1 MKRILGVAFFLI
13 LIGLFS
19 GELAHAKNYSILS
32 GVAVKGTIASE
43 SAENTYT
50 FTTNKDGEVYITL
63 DNTTGGFS
71 MSLYDKNGNYID
83 SESSS
88 SRGAKLSIY
97 EKVTKGTYYIK
108 IEPYYWDGITSASY
122 QLKATYPG
130 SFKRNA
136 STFEPNDTFDTG
148 LSIKSGQ
155 LYTSK
160 SESNLDRD
168 IYYFSTNKDGE
179 VYITLDETTGGF
191 QMSLYDQYGN
201 YIDSESSSTRGAKL
215 VISEELTKGKYYM
228 AIEPYYWDGITSA
241 SYRLKATYPGSISR
255 NSSSFEPNDTKETAL
270 SLISNKYYSSS
281 SYSSVD
287 RDVYTF
293 TTNRDGAANITLD
306 KRTGGFQLQLYD
318 SQGNYIDSSSTSD
331 KGGTLTIS
339 EELSKGTYYV
349 YIDPYYWSGVTKA
362 NYRLKASFP
371 DKTPTV
377 DTISD
382 KSTVI
387 TGKAESSIKVYAY
400 AGSKKL
406 GETTASKGKY
416 SIKISKQ
423 KAGTS
428 ISVYTIDKAGNRSAD
443 KTVKVVDKTA
453 PKTPS
458 VSSVSDKS
466 TSITGVAEAKSK
478 VYAYAGSKKLGE
490 ATAASNGKYSI
501 KIAKQKAGTSI
512 SVYSLDAAKN
522 KSGTK
527 TVKVLDKTAPSTP
540 SVNKVTSKTTTVT
553 GKAEKSATVSVYNGS
568 KKLGSGKADSKGNYK
583 VKIKAQKKGSTLKV
597 YASDAAGN
605 KSGTKSVKVN

>member
-1 MKRILGVAFFLI
+1 MKRILSAAFFLI
-13 LIGLFS
+13 IFSLFS
-19 GELAHAKNYSILS
+19 GELAHAKDYSISS
-32 GVAVKGTIASE
+32 GVAVKGSIASE

-88 SRGAKLSIY
+88 SRGAKLSLY

-108 IEPYYWDGITSASY
+108 IEPYYWSGITSASY

-160 SESNLDRD
+160 SDSNLDRD

-191 QMSLYDQYGN
+191 SMALYDQYGN
-201 YIDSESSSTRGAKL
+201 YIESESSSTRGGKL
-215 VISEELTKGKYYM
+215 VISEEVTKGKYYI

-241 SYRLKATYPGSISR
+241 SYRLKATYPGSINR

-281 SYSSVD
+281 SYSNVD

-306 KRTGGFQLQLYD
+306 KITGGFQLQLYD

-331 KGGTLTIS
+331 KGGTLNIS
-339 EELSKGTYYV
+339 EELSKGKYYL

-362 NYRLKASFP
+362 DYRLKASFP

-377 DTISD
+377 DAISD
-382 KSTVI
+382 KSAVI
-387 TGKAESSIKVYAY
+387 TGKAESNTKVYAY

-406 GETTASKGKY
+406 GETTAKSGKY

-428 ISVYTIDKAGNRSAD
+428 ISVYTVDTAGNISAN
-443 KTVKVVDKTA
+443 KTVKVLDKTA

-458 VSSVSDKS
+458 VDSVSDKS
-466 TSITGVAEAKSK
+466 TAVTGTAEAKSK
-478 VYAYAGSKKLGE
+478 VYAYVGSKKIGE
-490 ATAASNGKYSI
+490 ATVPSNGKYSI
-501 KIAKQKAGTSI
+501 KIVKQKAGTSI

-553 GKAEKSATVSVYNGS
+553 GKAEKNATVYVYNGS

-583 VKIKAQKKGSTLKV
+583 VKIAAQKKGSTLKV
-597 YASDAAGN
+597 HASDADGN
-605 KSGTKSVKVN
+605 KSGAKSIKVN